1 VEEGAASTRT
11 RNRYTLAQRKGGEEL
26 GNLGILQKIANEL
39 PVGTRLD
46 PNYLVTG
53 VRASRGECALFYS
66 IPNKTTGKRSQKT
79 IVESEFEMAYRHL
92 QDEGEFTLP
101 WFKKNMPMTASQSTS
116 CSFKVVGE
124 IFVFLGLARRVS
136 AGRGHKYAQSTAGHS
151 IASHPSAI
159 D

>member
-39 PVGTRLD
+39 P
-46 PNYLVTG
+46 
-53 VRASRGECALFYS
+53 RGECALFYS